1 MNSLGIHMNNIKH
14 TEFHKH
20 ENPGLKQQRWTLWA
34 GADTGRDAGDASPQP
49 DLKRYWHDTWFH

>member
-49 DLKRYWHDTWFH
+49 DLKRY